1 MTVPRGDGTIA
12 AMFRSKRN
20 KQVSE
25 SAAGEEQAQPMAQPQ
40 GQMSSNGYT
49 RVELPTFHG
58 RTRKVVVYT
67 SDAQGRIV
75 KSFKR

>member
-1 MTVPRGDGTIA
+1 MPGADGTIA
-12 AMFRSKRN
+12 AMFRSTRN

-25 SAAGEEQAQPMAQPQ
+25 SAAGEQQPEPMAQPQ
-40 GQMSSNGYT
+40 AQMSSNGYM